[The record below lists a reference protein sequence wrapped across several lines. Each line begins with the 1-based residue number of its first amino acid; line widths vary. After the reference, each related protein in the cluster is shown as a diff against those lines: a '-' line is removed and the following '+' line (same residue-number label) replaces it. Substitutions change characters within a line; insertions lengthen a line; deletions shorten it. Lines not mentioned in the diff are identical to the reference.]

1 MTGSLFRD
9 ISREMYKRYL
19 LAFSSLRND
28 DELKN
33 FFKVSELC
41 KKIQGQFFNV
51 IKRKTEL

>member
-19 LAFSSLRND
+19 LSFSSLRND

-41 KKIQGQFFNV
+41 KKNPRTIFNV